1 MDLPHPSSRK
11 PSKYQPQVGIYI
23 YTTVSFCYSSL
34 FSSAPLLPVSSPR
47 ALKHARTPLHLTSHS
62 LRISAPSIVL
72 IHQATQGLDR
82 CPPQGSAFFDREGD
96 LPGDPVVF
104 LVSPK
109 ELRGSRRGL
118 VFLQTARQR
127 LELPSNLGIKRA
139 AVEKAS
145 TSWPETDQ
153 GAGLKSFTLRR
164 CR

>member
-23 YTTVSFCYSSL
+23 YTTDSFCCSSL
-34 FSSAPLLPVSSPR
+34 FSSAPLLPVFSPR

-62 LRISAPSIVL
+62 LRISAPSITL

-82 CPPQGSAFFDREGD
+82 CPPQGSAFFDRGGD

-109 ELRGSRRGL
+109 ELRGSRRGWSSCRQPDKGLNSRLTSEQNVQQSKKL
-118 VFLQTARQR
+118 VLVG
-127 LELPSNLGIKRA
+127 LELTK
-139 AVEKAS
+139 EQ
-145 TSWPETDQ
+145 D
-153 GAGLKSFTLRR
+153 
-164 CR
+164 